1 MKKFIL
7 ATLLATFA
15 GLIHAQIPNAGFEN
29 WETLLG
35 TTTKTPSGFIS
46 SNYAVYDGG
55 EASVFEIAG
64 VSGKGASLQTQMMID
79 PDTEDTTY
87 EGGFLMSGDLDI
99 WSGTLNEK
107 FPVSGKPLFLK
118 GHYDYHPAGDD
129 EFAITLVLYKD
140 GVMIG
145 TAELAGTAAT
155 NSYQAF
161 SVAVDYT
168 QNVTPDSASLTIISS
183 VSATQAGTILNVD
196 EFSLDYGTPNA
207 VETAS
212 STDLSAYPN
221 PANGQVHVVLPEWI
235 KTGTFI
241 LVNARG
247 QIVKTGNLYQGTY
260 AMTLETADLP
270 EGVYFFQI
278 NDGLNSAKSKISILH

>member
-15 GLIHAQIPNAGFEN
+15 GLVHAQIPNAGFEN

-55 EASVFEIAG
+55 QASVFQIAG
-64 VSGKGASLQTQMMID
+64 VSGKGASLVTQMMID

-87 EGGFLMSGDLDI
+87 EGGFLMSGELDI
-99 WSGTLNEK
+99 WNGSLNEK

-118 GHYDYHPAGDD
+118 GHYHYLPSGDD
-129 EFAITLVLYKD
+129 EFAIALVLYKD
-140 GVMIG
+140 GIMVG
-145 TAELAGTAAT
+145 TADLSGTAAT
-155 NSYQAF
+155 NGYQAF

-168 QNVTPDSASLTIISS
+168 QNVTPDSASLTVISS
-183 VSATQAGTILNVD
+183 VDATQAGTILNVD

-207 VETAS
+207 VETVQ
-212 STDLSAYPN
+212 STALTAYPN
-221 PANGQVHVVLPEWI
+221 PANAQVNIVLPEWI
-235 KTGTFI
+235 KTGTFV
-241 LVNARG
+241 LVNAQG
-247 QIVKTGNLYQGTY
+247 QVVKTGNLYQGTY
-260 AMTLETADLP
+260 TMTLETADLP
-270 EGVYFFQI
+270 EGVYFVEI
-278 NDGLNSAKSKISILH
+278 NDGQNAARSKISITH

>member
-15 GLIHAQIPNAGFEN
+15 GFVHAQIPNAGFES

-55 EASVFEIAG
+55 EASVFQIAG
-64 VSGKGASLQTQMMID
+64 VSGKGASLHTQMMID

-118 GHYDYHPAGDD
+118 GHYDYQPAGDD

-145 TAELAGTAAT
+145 TADLAGTAAT
-155 NSYQAF
+155 NGYQAF

-168 QNVTPDSASLTIISS
+168 QNVTPDSASLTILSS
-183 VSATQAGTILNVD
+183 VNATQAGTILNVD
-196 EFSLDYGTPNA
+196 EFSLDYGTPNG
-207 VETAS
+207 VETALS
-212 STDLSAYPN
+212 ADLSAYPN
-221 PANGQVHVVLPEWI
+221 PANGQVNIVLPEWI

-241 LVNARG
+241 LVDARG

>member
-15 GLIHAQIPNAGFEN
+15 GLVHAQIPNAGFEN

-55 EASVFEIAG
+55 EASVFQMAG
-64 VSGKGASLQTQMMID
+64 VSGKGASLVTTMTID
-79 PDTEDTTY
+79 PDNGDTTY
-87 EGGFLMSGDLDI
+87 EGGFLMTGDLDI
-99 WSGTLNEK
+99 WSGSLNEK

-118 GHYDYHPAGDD
+118 GHYDYQPSGDD

-140 GVMIG
+140 GMMIG
-145 TAELAGTAAT
+145 MADFSGTSAT
-155 NSYQAF
+155 NGYQSF

-183 VSATQAGTILNVD
+183 VDATQAGTILNVD
-196 EFSLDYGTPNA
+196 EFSLDYGIPNGL
-207 VETAS
+207 ETS
-212 STDLSAYPN
+212 VNNELSCYPN
-221 PANGQVHVVLPEWI
+221 PANKQINIVLPEWV
-235 KTGTFI
+235 KTGTFT
-241 LVNARG
+241 LVNAQG
-247 QIVKTGNLYQGTY
+247 QIIKSGSLYQGTY

-270 EGVYFFQI
+270 AGVYFVTI
-278 NDGLNSAKSKISILH
+278 SDGHNAAKTKISIAH